1 MTRER
6 QRAPMMSSVVEYSRL
21 RFSLFSPVSS
31 STACAPSPLRAQ
43 SRENTAAS
51 SSAEP
56 PSSSV
61 SLRPY
66 LPSSHP
72 PYLEGS
78 PDSAIARGRVERYN
92 VPRTR
97 SILPPRR
104 YTLPVYTGYADA
116 GLDLLGNPAARE
128 RAIFFFFFLSST
140 LFYALLLLPRSYLA
154 SSPSSPHLA
163 PLSPIIPP
171 SSLLFLSSSLLLILL
186 LFRGRRRGYSC
197 LRLSAAGNRRCFSFT
212 RGYPDVRT

>member
-1 MTRER
+1 
-6 QRAPMMSSVVEYSRL
+6 MMSSVVEYSRL

-128 RAIFFFFFLSST
+128 RAIFFFLSST
-140 LFYALLLLPRSYLA
+140 LFYAPLLLPRSYFA

-163 PLSPIIPP
+163 LLSPIMPP
-171 SSLLFLSSSLLLILL
+171 SSLLFLSSSSPLLILL

>member
-1 MTRER
+1 
-6 QRAPMMSSVVEYSRL
+6 MMSSVVEYSRL

-31 STACAPSPLRAQ
+31 STAYAPSPLRAQ

-128 RAIFFFFFLSST
+128 RAIFFFFLSST
-140 LFYALLLLPRSYLA
+140 LFHALLLLPRSYLA

>member
-1 MTRER
+1 
-6 QRAPMMSSVVEYSRL
+6 MMSSVVEYSRL

-61 SLRPY
+61 FLRPY

-97 SILPPRR
+97 SILPPCR

-128 RAIFFFFFLSST
+128 RAIFFFLSFT
-140 LFYALLLLPRSYLA
+140 LFYALLLPRSYFA

-163 PLSPIIPP
+163 LLSPIIPP